1 MAVRL
6 RRFIPAAPEEFL
18 QGPLGEWVIIILLV
32 ALFIAI
38 SGAVLPKRLTERRY
52 GKALVICTGLL
63 LGVGLYMAKDL
74 YNFNFESFGFMSIWL
89 IAVLLGM
96 VAFGLFRY
104 GMKPDIAFA
113 LTYCVLFLS
122 FSLIAPSLLDSIAQ
136 SFPLLNGVFFICFIY
151 LGGRILFKIFGGK
164 ESLGKDAKDLWR
176 DKFTSKEDHEEIDR
190 ELDIEKRDEKRLKKK
205 TIKLTKR
212 EVNTIDDISQMLQDI
227 LNHLKNHSRL
237 EETDFQE
244 ISKLIYNI
252 SIKKKDF
259 ENSLVLL
266 RRHFENYR
274 REDTKLLQ
282 ELRGRL
288 SKTEI
293 PLEKEEIKRQYAI
306 EKKKIDI
313 CEFTKVNEARIN
325 NFLQNF
331 QALLFKAIEN
341 IKQNNIPNAAIHL
354 TSAKNIL
361 GTIEK
366 VLKQLKAYE
375 KYLLKLSRK
384 EEHILKKEEK
394 GK

>member
-18 QGPLGEWVIIILLV
+18 QGAFGEWVTIILICAFFV
-32 ALFIAI
+32 AVC
-38 SGAVLPKRLTERRY
+38 GAVLPKRLTEKRY

-74 YNFNFESFGFMSIWL
+74 YNFNLESFGFMSIWL
-89 IAVLLGM
+89 IAVLCGM

-113 LTYCVLFLS
+113 LTYCVMFLS
-122 FSLIAPSLLDSIAQ
+122 FSLITPSLFDSIAE
-136 SFPLLNGVFFICFIY
+136 SFPFLNSVFFICFIY
-151 LGGRILFKIFGGK
+151 LGGRILFKIFKRK
-164 ESLGKDAKDLWR
+164 ESLAGDAKDLWH
-176 DKFTSKEDHEEIDR
+176 DKFRSKEDHEEIER

-205 TIKLTKR
+205 TIKLTKH
-212 EVNTIDDISQMLQDI
+212 ELNTIYDINQMLQDI
-227 LNHLKNHSRL
+227 INHLKKHSRL
-237 EETDFQE
+237 EEADFQE

-252 SIKKKDF
+252 SIKKKEF

-266 RRHFENYR
+266 RRHFENYK
-274 REDTKLLQ
+274 REDKNLLQ
-282 ELRGRL
+282 DLRGRL
-288 SKTEI
+288 SKTEN

-306 EKKKIDI
+306 EKRKIDI
-313 CEFTKVNEARIN
+313 CDFTKENETRID
-325 NFLQNF
+325 NFLRNF

-341 IKQNNIPNAAIHL
+341 IKQNNIQDASIHL
-354 TSAKNIL
+354 TSAKNLL

>member
-1 MAVRL
+1 V
-6 RRFIPAAPEEFL
+6 
-18 QGPLGEWVIIILLV
+18 EWVTIILIC
-32 ALFIAI
+32 ALFICI
-38 SGAVLPKRLTERRY
+38 CGAVLPKRLTERRY

-89 IAVLLGM
+89 IAVLCGM

-113 LTYCVLFLS
+113 LTYCVMFLS
-122 FSLIAPSLLDSIAQ
+122 FSLIAPSLFDAIAD
-136 SFPLLNGVFFICFIY
+136 SFPFLNSVFFICFIY
-151 LGGRILFKIFGGK
+151 LGGRILFKIFGKK
-164 ESLGKDAKDLWR
+164 ESLAGGAKDIMH
-176 DKFTSKEDHEEIDR
+176 DKFTSEEDQEEIDR
-190 ELDIEKRDEKRLKKK
+190 EIDIEKRDEKRLKKK

-212 EVNTIDDISQMLQDI
+212 ELNTIDDISQMLQDI
-227 LNHLKNHSRL
+227 INQLKKHSRL

-252 SIKKKDF
+252 SIKKKEF

-266 RRHFENYR
+266 RRHFEYYK
-274 REDTKLLQ
+274 REDRNLLQ

-288 SKTEI
+288 SKTEN

-306 EKKKIDI
+306 EKRKIAIYD
-313 CEFTKVNEARIN
+313 FTKENEVRIN

-341 IKQNNIPNAAIHL
+341 IKQNNIPDASIHL
-354 TSAKNIL
+354 TSAKNLL

-366 VLKQLKAYE
+366 TLKQLKAYE